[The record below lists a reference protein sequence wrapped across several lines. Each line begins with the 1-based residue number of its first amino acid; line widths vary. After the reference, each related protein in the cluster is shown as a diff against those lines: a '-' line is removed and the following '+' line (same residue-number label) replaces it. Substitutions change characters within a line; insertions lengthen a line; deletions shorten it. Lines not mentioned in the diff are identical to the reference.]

1 MPLSYLQVIALAIL
15 QGVTELFPVS
25 SLGHAVVIPGV
36 LLWPIDPKGP
46 GLLPFLVILHL
57 GTAAALLVFYW
68 REWLKL
74 LLALIGGGDP
84 AERPALR
91 RLILML
97 IVGTV
102 PAAVMGALFNKMLR
116 DNFAVPSIAAGL
128 LIINGLLLIVGDPK
142 ERLWLRSTLFGI
154 LVVLLLG
161 GAVASFQNSPPMA
174 LGLALALIGAGLV
187 FRPSANNRTEKP
199 VEELTIW
206 DALIIGVAQVAALD
220 PGISRSG
227 LTIAAGLGRKLN
239 PAAAAH
245 FSFLLAT
252 PIILGAGILEVPKL
266 LHAINNGHADAEYLT
281 KSLIGGVFAGVF
293 AYLSVAFL
301 TRYFRAHEVKTL
313 RPFAIYCVVI
323 GIGAIAIML
332 TRAPAAG

>member
-1 MPLSYLQVIALAIL
+1 MPLNYLQVIALAIL

-57 GTAAALLVFYW
+57 GTATALLVFYW
-68 REWLKL
+68 REWVKL
-74 LLALIGGGDP
+74 LLALLGMGDP
-84 AERPALR
+84 AERPAQR

-102 PAAVMGALFNKMLR
+102 PAAVVGAVFNKSLKE
-116 DNFAVPSIAAGL
+116 NFAVPSLAAA
-128 LIINGLLLIVGDPK
+128 
-142 ERLWLRSTLFGI
+142 I
-154 LVVLLLG
+154 LVVNGIVLLVGDRRRRLK
-161 GAVASFQNSPPMA
+161 S
-174 LGLALALIGAGLV
+174 AGLDA
-187 FRPSANNRTEKP
+187 PEGKP
-199 VEELTIW
+199 LESLTVW
-206 DALIIGVAQVAALD
+206 DALIIGVTQAFALL

-227 LTIAAGLGRKLN
+227 VTIIAGLARKLS
-239 PAAAAH
+239 PDAAAH

-252 PIILGAGILEVPKL
+252 PIILGAGLFEVPKL
-266 LHAINNGHADAEYLT
+266 LFKINHGHDVADYMT

-301 TRYFRAHEVKTL
+301 TRYFRVHEVKML
-313 RPFAIYCVVI
+313 RPFAIYCILI
-323 GIGAIAIML
+323 GIAAIAIMTTGL
-332 TRAPAAG
+332 NATLFGAPAG

>member
-68 REWLKL
+68 REWVKL
-74 LLALIGGGDP
+74 LLALIGAGDP
-84 AERPALR
+84 DERPALR
-91 RLILML
+91 RLIVML

-102 PAAVMGALFNKMLR
+102 PAAIAGALLNKPLR
-116 DNFAVPSIAAGL
+116 TAFAVPTLAAFI
-128 LIINGLLLIVGDPK
+128 LIING
-142 ERLWLRSTLFGI
+142 
-154 LVVLLLG
+154 VVLFFGDRRRHLK
-161 GAVASFQNSPPMA
+161 S
-174 LGLALALIGAGLV
+174 AGLDE
-187 FRPSANNRTEKP
+187 PEGKP
-199 VEELTIW
+199 IEALTVM
-206 DALIIGVAQVAALD
+206 DALIIGITQSFALL

-227 LTIAAGLGRKLN
+227 VTIIAGLRRKLS
-239 PAAAAH
+239 PDAAAH

-252 PIILGAGILEVPKL
+252 PIILGAGLFEVPKL
-266 LHAINNGHADAEYLT
+266 LFKINHGHDVADYMT
-281 KSLIGGVFAGVF
+281 KSVAGGVVAGIF

-301 TRYFRAHEVKTL
+301 TRYFRVNEVKML
-313 RPFAIYCVVI
+313 RPFAIYCI
-323 GIGAIAIML
+323 LLGILAIAIMMSGL
-332 TRAPAAG
+332 NSALLGAPSNLS

>member
-1 MPLSYLQVIALAIL
+1 MLLNYLQVIALAIL

-57 GTAAALLVFYW
+57 GTAAALLIFYW
-68 REWLKL
+68 REWIKL
-74 LLALIGGGDP
+74 LLALVGAGDP

-102 PAAVMGALFNKMLR
+102 PAAIAGATLNHTLR
-116 DNFAVPSIAAGL
+116 TMFAVPTLAAA
-128 LIINGLLLIVGDPK
+128 
-142 ERLWLRSTLFGI
+142 I
-154 LVVLLLG
+154 LVVNGIVLFFGDRRRRLK
-161 GAVASFQNSPPMA
+161 S
-174 LGLALALIGAGLV
+174 AGLEA
-187 FRPSANNRTEKP
+187 PEGKP
-199 VEELTIW
+199 IEALTFS
-206 DALIIGVAQVAALD
+206 DALIIGVTQAFALI

-227 LTIAAGLGRKLN
+227 VTIIAGLHRKLA
-239 PAAAAH
+239 PEAAAH

-252 PIILGAGILEVPKL
+252 PIILGAGLLEVPKVL
-266 LHAINNGHADAEYLT
+266 NKVKYGHDVADYMT
-281 KSLIGGVFAGVF
+281 KSIAGGIVAGIF

-301 TRYFRAHEVKTL
+301 TRYFKVTEVKML

-323 GIGAIAIML
+323 GIAAIAIMMS
-332 TRAPAAG
+332 RAPAMG

>member
-102 PAAVMGALFNKMLR
+102 PAAFAGAAFNHTLRTMFAIPTLAAAILVINGIILFFGDRRRHLK
-116 DNFAVPSIAAGL
+116 SAGL
-128 LIINGLLLIVGDPK
+128 DAPEGKPI
-142 ERLWLRSTLFGI
+142 E
-154 LVVLLLG
+154 
-161 GAVASFQNSPPMA
+161 A
-174 LGLALALIGAGLV
+174 LTV
-187 FRPSANNRTEKP
+187 
-199 VEELTIW
+199 W
-206 DALIIGVAQVAALD
+206 DALIIGVTQAFALI

-227 LTIAAGLGRKLN
+227 VTIIAGLNRKLSSD
-239 PAAAAH
+239 AAAH

-252 PIILGAGILEVPKL
+252 PIILGAGLLEVPKVL
-266 LHAINNGHADAEYLT
+266 DKVHAGHDVADYMT
-281 KSLIGGVFAGVF
+281 KSIAGGVVAGVF

-301 TRYFRAHEVKTL
+301 TRYFRMHEVKML